1 MIRGYIISLINHHE
15 STVATRLLIESIRKT
30 ESQIDPIIFPATV
43 PGAIQEDLKKIT
55 RIDTTGLD
63 WTYPTKASEDGLDMK
78 TGLYLQHYKT
88 TSLPKRVACMVSHM
102 RTWQECINRNE
113 PIIVFEHDALVTNR
127 FYKEDVLT
135 REFKGGIIGLNNP
148 LGATR
153 KARVF
158 LDKIVNRKGL
168 HQVPTVDDINEPN
181 LPQGLAGNSAY
192 LITPTAAK
200 KLLDKVREV
209 GMWPND
215 AVMCKQF
222 FPWLQVVYPFYTDI
236 QKGLKS
242 TTTK

>member
-15 STVATRLLIESIRKT
+15 STVATRLLISSIRNT

-43 PGAIQEDLKKIT
+43 PKTIQEDLKKIT
-55 RIDTTGLD
+55 YIDTKGLD
-63 WTYPTKASEDGLDMK
+63 WTYPTKASQDGLDMK

-88 TSLPKRVACMVSHM
+88 ANLPNRIACMVSHM
-102 RTWQECINRNE
+102 RAWQECINVKE
-113 PIIVFEHDALVTNR
+113 PILVFEHDALIVNR

-135 REFKGGIIGLNNP
+135 KDFKGGIIGLNSP

-153 KARVF
+153 KSRVF
-158 LDKIVNRKGL
+158 YEKVGKKKGL
-168 HQVPTVDDINEPN
+168 HPVPSVDGPSDPN

-192 LITPTAAK
+192 LITPVAAK
-200 KLLDKVREV
+200 KLLSKVREV

-222 FPWLQVVYPFYTDI
+222 FPWLQVVYPYYTEI

-242 TTTK
+242 TTTR